1 MKYPKGLIKPENRP
15 PRSRHE
21 TGPGFDESVE
31 HLDFFVEASLRS
43 RAGRPILKFME
54 ATRFRVLAVDDDFTL
69 LERIKAIVGRVE
81 YPRIE
86 LHTAETVRDA
96 LEVLDSRSIDL
107 VLSDFRLPDGNGL
120 DLLRRVKSSDPT
132 VSVVIMTAF
141 EDIRDAV
148 SILKAGGEDYL
159 VKPVTAESLEHIFIR
174 EYEKQTIEHESDE
187 LDPFLSPE
195 SSDVPFIH
203 ADPRMR
209 EVLSAVYRAR
219 ESSAT
224 VLITGESGTG
234 KELVARLIHDA
245 SDRRDKPFVTV
256 NIAALP
262 ETLMESELFGHVK
275 GAFTGADQPR
285 EGRFA
290 EGDGGSLF
298 IDEVGDIPLSI
309 QVKLLRALQF
319 GEIQRVGENATRT
332 LDVRIIAATN
342 RDLRKMMDQ
351 GAFRADLYWRLNV
364 IPISIPP
371 LRERRGDIAALTRWF
386 IEKYSKEYRKPVRGI
401 SREALSEL
409 MRHPFPGN
417 VRELENAVE
426 RAVLMTRRE
435 ILSTQDIRLEPVS
448 DAPLSSGGPITR
460 TEQPIGTYDEM
471 VGRFELDLI
480 SKALD
485 TAGGNQSEAARTL
498 GIGERRLRSRLKVLN
513 EKLGPGL

>member
-1 MKYPKGLIKPENRP
+1 MD
-15 PRSRHE
+15 
-21 TGPGFDESVE
+21 GPGFDDSVE
-31 HLDFFVEASLRS
+31 VFDLNVEAPWLCG
-43 RAGRPILKFME
+43 ADEPILEDME

-69 LERIKAIVGRVE
+69 LERIKAIIGRID

-86 LHTAETVRDA
+86 LHTAETVRGA

-120 DLLRRVKSSDPT
+120 DVLRKVKSSDPT

-141 EDIRDAV
+141 EDTQDAV
-148 SILKAGGEDYL
+148 SILKAGGSDYL
-159 VKPVTAESLEHIFIR
+159 VKPVTAEGLEHLFIR
-174 EYEKQTIEHESDE
+174 EYEKSTIEHENDE

-203 ADPRMR
+203 ADGRMR

-234 KELVARLIHDA
+234 KELVARLIHDS
-245 SDRRDKPFVTV
+245 SDRREKPFVTV

-275 GAFTGADQPR
+275 GAFTGAEQSR

-298 IDEVGDIPLSI
+298 IDEVGDIPLGI

-319 GEIQRVGENATRT
+319 GQIQRVGENLTRT

-342 RDLRKMMDQ
+342 RNLKGMMEL
-351 GAFRADLYWRLNV
+351 GTFRSDLYWRLNV

-371 LRERRGDIAALTRWF
+371 LRERREDIAALTRWF
-386 IEKYSKEYRKPVRGI
+386 IEKYSKEYGRPVRGI
-401 SREALSEL
+401 SREALSAL

-435 ILSTQDIRLEPVS
+435 ILSTRDIQLES
-448 DAPLSSGGPITR
+448 SSGAAEPEGAAS
-460 TEQPIGTYDEM
+460 GTYDDV

-480 SKALD
+480 AKALEA
-485 TAGGNQSEAARTL
+485 AGGNRSEAARAL
-498 GIGERRLRSRLKVLN
+498 GIGERRLRSRLQVLN
-513 EKLGPGL
+513 EKLGPGR